1 MCKVCWKDQYFRDFI
16 RVIIF
21 YWIVNIWER
30 KLSVL
35 LFLLKI
41 FCSVYYWNRIT
52 PQYTPNVRIVIPLWN
67 IKCHILFCYRG
78 ILSAWQTIFCLIFI
92 KQCLL
97 SNLISSCRRQQKN
110 VLYQHLHPNLI
121 HNTSIDISPKC
132 SNQDIIMFL
141 RPCAWSFCCILTC
154 DIINDK
160 SNCPALLSKSFYYR
174 CIIGIALSA
183 CNRIVP

>member
-1 MCKVCWKDQYFRDFI
+1 MCTIEIKSH
-16 RVIIF
+16 IIIHLMQEMSF
-21 YWIVNIWER
+21 
-30 KLSVL
+30 VL
-35 LFLLKI
+35 
-41 FCSVYYWNRIT
+41 WD
-52 PQYTPNVRIVIPLWN
+52 

-78 ILSAWQTIFCLIFI
+78 ILSAWQTIFCYIFI

-110 VLYQHLHPNLI
+110 VLYQHLHPDLI
-121 HNTSIDISPKC
+121 HNTSIDIRPKC

-141 RPCAWSFCCILTC
+141 RLCAWSFCCILTC